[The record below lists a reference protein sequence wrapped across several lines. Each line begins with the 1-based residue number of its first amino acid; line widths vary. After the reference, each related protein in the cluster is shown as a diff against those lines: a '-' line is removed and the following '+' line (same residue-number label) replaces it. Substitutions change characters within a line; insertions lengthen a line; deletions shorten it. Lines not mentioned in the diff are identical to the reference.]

1 MFLSCCWCRFMVK
14 WLFHSIP
21 LSSPLQVNNMPV
33 NILPVMYPGQS
44 HAHTLYSSDDL
55 PKTVVV
61 NLNQGS
67 AVKSMDF
74 HPVRQILLLGK
85 LLLLIYLFLLL
96 ESLKLKCSCLRL
108 SLMCFLLYILCSVNF
123 SWNEYWWH
131 HNLGSRWEGEAC
143 LSEL

>member
-1 MFLSCCWCRFMVK
+1 
-14 WLFHSIP
+14 
-21 LSSPLQVNNMPV
+21 MPV

-74 HPVRQILLLGK
+74 HPARQILLLGK
-85 LLLLIYLFLLL
+85 LMLVIY
-96 ESLKLKCSCLRL
+96 EVR
-108 SLMCFLLYILCSVNF
+108 M
-123 SWNEYWWH
+123 
-131 HNLGSRWEGEAC
+131 
-143 LSEL
+143 